1 MVGLGDQ
8 GDCDPHWTMMEL
20 SLALGLPP
28 TVVSSSTPPLPQAAL
43 LAPHRE
49 VEPEHKAGLDRG
61 DSCVPIEFVFPSWE
75 QPSASGPM
83 AVQLQSVSEVGN
95 QVPWAGWKGK
105 T

>member
-1 MVGLGDQ
+1 
-8 GDCDPHWTMMEL
+8 MMEL

-61 DSCVPIEFVFPSWE
+61 DSCVPVEFVFPSWE

>member
-1 MVGLGDQ
+1 
-8 GDCDPHWTMMEL
+8 MMEL

-28 TVVSSSTPPLPQAAL
+28 AVVNSSTPPLPQAAL

-61 DSCVPIEFVFPSWE
+61 DSCVPVEFVFPSWE